1 MPSNNC
7 APLIYPIS
15 HVLAKGE
22 PTILY
27 LNKGLR
33 LRKFLKNST
42 FTLAYF
48 CFSFFFV
55 CECIRM
61 SNTEDKEII
70 SMALCLFIQELL
82 IFCVLEEQACKAPNM
97 GWIRI
102 NFWLKIVL
110 VFRKN
115 P

>member
-1 MPSNNC
+1 
-7 APLIYPIS
+7 
-15 HVLAKGE
+15 
-22 PTILY
+22 
-27 LNKGLR
+27 
-33 LRKFLKNST
+33 
-42 FTLAYF
+42 
-48 CFSFFFV
+48 
-55 CECIRM
+55 M